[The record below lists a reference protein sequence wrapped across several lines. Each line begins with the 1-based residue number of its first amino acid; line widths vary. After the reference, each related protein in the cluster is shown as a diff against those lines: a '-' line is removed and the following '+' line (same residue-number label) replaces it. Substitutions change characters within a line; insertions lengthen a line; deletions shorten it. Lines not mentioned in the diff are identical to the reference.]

1 MDVNVLMYASTIINF
16 VSYFPEFIEMIKN
29 KNKNLYSIPE
39 RGFILISG
47 ILGLF
52 YSIEMNDN
60 ALFINFISIITLDT
74 FLLLCCCYYSFYN
87 GFSNVPH
94 LIFINKS
101 GKEIIKQ
108 IKDVEDVEEVEHV
121 QRID

>member
-16 VSYFPEFIEMIKN
+16 VSYIPEFIEMIKN
-29 KNKNLYSIPE
+29 QNKNLYSIPE
-39 RGFILISG
+39 RFFILISG

-60 ALFINFISIITLDT
+60 ALFINFISIVILDT
-74 FLLLCCCYYSFYN
+74 CLLLFYCYYSFYN
-87 GFSNVPH
+87 GFSNVPQ

-108 IKDVEDVEEVEHV
+108 IKDVEDVQHIV
-121 QRID
+121 